1 MNYSNI
7 GLCVSGWS
15 ATSSA
20 LKGKISSLLQVIW
33 VWSFRWCVCLCK
45 RMRFSCCRPQSF
57 ISDLLCV
64 YSRTHG
70 CCSTEDIRS
79 VCKESVVLAT
89 FKHLVGFFSL
99 NCMHVQSLVVVDVP
113 CPAWVRSQSDT
124 ALRQWSD
131 LVVEEREGG
140 SSQTRCWIC

>member
-1 MNYSNI
+1 MCEWLECDLICIERQNI
-7 GLCVSGWS
+7 QPASSHLGLVFQVVCVS
-15 ATSSA
+15 
-20 LKGKISSLLQVIW
+20 
-33 VWSFRWCVCLCK
+33 CK

-70 CCSTEDIRS
+70 CGSTDAIRS
-79 VCKESVVLAT
+79 VCKERVVLAT

-99 NCMHVQSLVVVDVP
+99 NCMHVQSLLFVDVP

-140 SSQTRCWIC
+140 SSQTRCWIR